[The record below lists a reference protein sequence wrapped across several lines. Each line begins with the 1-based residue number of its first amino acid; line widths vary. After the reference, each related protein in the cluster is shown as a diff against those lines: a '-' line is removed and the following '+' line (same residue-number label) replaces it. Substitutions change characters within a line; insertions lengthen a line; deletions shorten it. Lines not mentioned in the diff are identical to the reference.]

1 MQINKFLP
9 VGMFCAITFFFHART
24 AARSNIKNLLITGWL
39 ESEKAT
45 STQLLII
52 QFVGISTDQN
62 CCEITD
68 VRGEIVFKL
77 FYAQTESLCIC

>member
-24 AARSNIKNLLITGWL
+24 TARSNVKDLLITGWL
-39 ESEKAT
+39 ESEKAA
-45 STQLLII
+45 SIQLLIT
-52 QFVGISTDQN
+52 QFVGISADQN
-62 CCEITD
+62 CCEITA
-68 VRGEIVFKL
+68 VCGEIVFKL